1 MPIYIYKHPEQEQ
14 YIEII
19 QTMSEAHVYEKD
31 GVEWKRIFTV
41 PNASIDTQVDAFSK
55 NKFIEKTGNMKG
67 TVGDVLDMSADLS
80 RIRSERTGE
89 DPVKRK
95 FFDDYKKKVGQEH
108 YHDKKKTFETSKV
121 RVDLD

>member
-1 MPIYIYKHPEQEQ
+1 MR
-14 YIEII
+14 
-19 QTMSEAHVYEKD
+19 EAHVYEKD

-95 FFDDYKKKVGQEH
+95 FFDDYKNKVGQEH

-121 RVDLD
+121 RIDLD